1 MCRRRNNNDEFRFIA
16 RGSECRRNEC
26 RCEECCRRRDC
37 DCRRDEDDFSGGNF
51 FSGEERERQRQIEIE
66 RQRERQRE
74 IERERDRYG
83 CEGSRRCVIRN
94 NRCRQ
99 KKQLINKI

>member
-51 FSGEERERQRQIEIE
+51 FSGEERERERQREIE

-94 NRCRQ
+94 NRCR
-99 KKQLINKI
+99 

>member
-1 MCRRRNNNDEFRFIA
+1 MCRRRNNNDEFRFIV
-16 RGSECRRNEC
+16 RVSECRHNEC
-26 RCEECCRRRDC
+26 RCEECRRRRDW

-51 FSGEERERQRQIEIE
+51 FSGEERERE
-66 RQRERQRE
+66 RQREEERQRE

-94 NRCRQ
+94 NRCR
-99 KKQLINKI
+99 